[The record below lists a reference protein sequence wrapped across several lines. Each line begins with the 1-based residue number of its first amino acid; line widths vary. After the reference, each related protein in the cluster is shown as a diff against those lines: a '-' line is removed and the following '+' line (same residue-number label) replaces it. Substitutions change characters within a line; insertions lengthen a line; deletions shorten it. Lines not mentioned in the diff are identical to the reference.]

1 MPEDD
6 LSRRGLGEA
15 LARDQL
21 FGLPLDERGL
31 SLRFLGCQSLAFSGL
46 KLVKSRLLDNRQRRT
61 RRQCVQHH
69 AGNTDRAAACLV
81 LLQRRLQD
89 RPALEYK
96 ARCLTDHAVD
106 KRTVEQGAAAADHE
120 PAQTL
125 EPAAVVQRA
134 KKSLDVGTVLDH
146 RIDMDAVGAGY
157 HSPGVAARQAG
168 TGRASRQPRH
178 ALQYR
183 QHRKQRRPEAAV
195 TLHLGRY
202 GGRHPLGVEIDQG
215 ERRAAI
221 DDVGG
226 DAGDQVRPRRA
237 VEQHLLGRD
246 RNLVRQIGAQA
257 AERECL

>member
-1 MPEDD
+1 MILALQGPYSSPSSGSASVSPSKRSGSASTSPTVHPARSGSSNCSSISGRSMP
-6 LSRRGLGEA
+6 SHCRRTTCLAAASGEA
-15 LARDQL
+15 FARDQL

-31 SLRFLGCQSLAFSGL
+31 RLRFLGCQSLAFSGL

-69 AGNTDRAAACLV
+69 AGNADRAAACLV

-96 ARCLTDHAVD
+96 ARRLTDHAVD

-146 RIDMDAVGAGY
+146 RD
-157 HSPGVAARQAG
+157 
-168 TGRASRQPRH
+168 RH
-178 ALQYR
+178 G
-183 QHRKQRRPEAAV
+183 RRPS
-195 TLHLGRY
+195 
-202 GGRHPLGVEIDQG
+202 P
-215 ERRAAI
+215 AI
-221 DDVGG
+221 ASPVS
-226 DAGDQVRPRRA
+226 
-237 VEQHLLGRD
+237 LRD
-246 RNLVRQIGAQA
+246 RPALVELRVSRATPSRTGSTVSSAGQKPP
-257 AERECL
+257 